1 MLQVYNVNL
10 TVNNNSNGNCS
21 YSGPSTNDAT
31 NVCPGNSVL
40 EWEATG
46 HQYCQGEVFVTV
58 TPQCTCGSTDYCGQ
72 LGTNNYNRTLNI
84 NYNPPD
90 CTCQNSGGPNWSP
103 TDWVNHG
110 TCGSAG
116 NCGNLGYS
124 CGPYGQCQRDTGFQD
139 EQCIDNTPVDCV
151 CNEGSGGCDGY
162 YVYQYRC
169 EENYCDISGCMD
181 EDGSGNPDESGNPP
195 CNYDDSS
202 NLDCSGYN
210 LNDISCNTTCSGGT
224 YNGVPCEDI
233 HDCIDYT
240 CCNYPNLDDDDNS
253 CGCTGPDANDCNSD
267 NLGGFCLEQPITCC
281 LDNTGNGGC
290 DVTEG
295 LVILQEIA
303 VCPTWDGFSN
313 SGCPATGEADAQG
326 YPGNYIPYDYLDECS
341 IDANC
346 TYENGICVDGVC
358 QCAEPFLDQL
368 EIYFDN
374 GELDTWLS
382 NTGWDTD
389 ATTTAALLSNF
400 LQKDGNKLNAT
411 WAVGHYE
418 LYTDSPHSDNAIH
431 FENTLYSITGNN
443 PTNTGT
449 GGTYHH
455 TGVGNPNLSGFN
467 PTYAIFPYDATKD
480 YVVPGADN
488 LGWLLGYYNGGSL
501 DTWLTNT
508 GWDDAA
514 TTAEKLDDLLQ
525 KDGGFLNATWAVTH
539 YDLYADSPESNDI
552 TYLEAEL
559 AKIISEN
566 AGDYGY
572 TRYQYDIVG
581 DGNSDPDYAIFQYD
595 ETKQYVAP
603 DSDNLDWLEG
613 FYDGT
618 SFGGFDSLDAWLVDN
633 TTDQAEADEKLP
645 TFLESF
651 GGVQIEYPTI
661 YIKGKVSGTFE
672 PHYVSYPF
680 QEDFQNANLE
690 DVLQSSYTNLV
701 NTGFQN
707 GDLIVVTFSTDNGE
721 GFGNFSL
728 YYFNGWI
735 LNDPLGVYDGTI
747 ITGAA
752 LNIQLNDKGTITWTL
767 P

>member
-1 MLQVYNVNL
+1 
-10 TVNNNSNGNCS
+10 
-21 YSGPSTNDAT
+21 
-31 NVCPGNSVL
+31 
-40 EWEATG
+40 
-46 HQYCQGEVFVTV
+46 
-58 TPQCTCGSTDYCGQ
+58 
-72 LGTNNYNRTLNI
+72 
-84 NYNPPD
+84 
-90 CTCQNSGGPNWSP
+90 
-103 TDWVNHG
+103 
-110 TCGSAG
+110 
-116 NCGNLGYS
+116 
-124 CGPYGQCQRDTGFQD
+124 
-139 EQCIDNTPVDCV
+139 
-151 CNEGSGGCDGY
+151 
-162 YVYQYRC
+162 
-169 EENYCDISGCMD
+169 
-181 EDGSGNPDESGNPP
+181 
-195 CNYDDSS
+195 
-202 NLDCSGYN
+202 
-210 LNDISCNTTCSGGT
+210 
-224 YNGVPCEDI
+224 
-233 HDCIDYT
+233 
-240 CCNYPNLDDDDNS
+240 
-253 CGCTGPDANDCNSD
+253 
-267 NLGGFCLEQPITCC
+267 
-281 LDNTGNGGC
+281 
-290 DVTEG
+290 
-295 LVILQEIA
+295 
-303 VCPTWDGFSN
+303 
-313 SGCPATGEADAQG
+313 
-326 YPGNYIPYDYLDECS
+326 
-341 IDANC
+341 
-346 TYENGICVDGVC
+346 
-358 QCAEPFLDQL
+358 
-368 EIYFDN
+368 
-374 GELDTWLS
+374 
-382 NTGWDTD
+382 
-389 ATTTAALLSNF
+389 
-400 LQKDGNKLNAT
+400 
-411 WAVGHYE
+411 
-418 LYTDSPHSDNAIH
+418 
-431 FENTLYSITGNN
+431 
-443 PTNTGT
+443 
-449 GGTYHH
+449 
-455 TGVGNPNLSGFN
+455 
-467 PTYAIFPYDATKD
+467 TKD
-480 YVVPGADN
+480 YVVPDADN

-525 KDGGFLNATWAVTH
+525 KDGSFLNATWAVTH

-735 LNDPLGVYDGTI
+735 PNDPLGVYDGTI
-747 ITGAA
+747 IAGAA